1 MPRTE
6 WGWLVDQEEFRHW
19 ILHEDEA
26 LLVVNKPAHVVCHPS
41 KRGPASSLIGAARI
55 HTGLAR
61 LHMPSRLDRE
71 TSGVVL
77 LAKTGELG
85 SLLQRAI
92 QRGRASKRY
101 TAILTGRLEAPTR
114 VEAPL
119 GRAPEALFRLR
130 MGVVEGGAPAAT
142 TFTPVEHR
150 GEYTLVSAI
159 PETGRLHQIRV
170 HAAYI
175 GHPVAGDKLYGPDE
189 SLFLEFI
196 EKGWTQRL
204 ASALPLDRQ
213 ALHASA
219 IVFDSS
225 IGRYE
230 FEAPLSPDLVSF
242 WSALS

>member
-6 WGWLVDQEEFRHW
+6 WGWLVDPEEFRQW
-19 ILHEDEA
+19 ILHEDDS

-41 KRGPASSLIGAARI
+41 KHGPASSLIGAGRI
-55 HTGLAR
+55 HTGLDR

-77 LAKTGELG
+77 FAKTAELG

-101 TAILTGRLEAPTR
+101 TAILAGRLDSETR

-130 MGVVEGGAPAAT
+130 MGVVEGGALSITVFMPIAQ
-142 TFTPVEHR
+142 R
-150 GEYTLVSAI
+150 GEYTLASVV

-170 HAAYI
+170 HAAHI
-175 GHPVAGDKLYGPDE
+175 GHAVAGDKLYGPDE

-196 EKGWTQRL
+196 EKGWTPRL
-204 ASALPLDRQ
+204 AAALPLDRQ

-219 IVFDSS
+219 LAIETQNE
-225 IGRYE
+225 RYS

-242 WSALS
+242 WSGLS